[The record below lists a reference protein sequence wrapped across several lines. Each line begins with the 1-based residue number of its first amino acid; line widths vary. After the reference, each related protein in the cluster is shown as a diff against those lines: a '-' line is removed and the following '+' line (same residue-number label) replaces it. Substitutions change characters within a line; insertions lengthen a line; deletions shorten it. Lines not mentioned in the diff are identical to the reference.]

1 MRRIVIDAPAYW
13 ATGGVEALHQLCYSL
28 RANGFNSV
36 LYFANVRPGDNPI
49 HEAYTHYENPYIT
62 EWHDNADDV
71 MVLPES
77 RAFIACTVRLARTCI
92 WWLSVDNYYRNMLG
106 HLRKITPQLN
116 MFTAVA
122 RKCNAANQQ
131 EFIAAARSIL
141 AVTGNERRYSRAD
154 YHLVQSEYAR
164 RHLLALGMPA
174 AKTFYVS
181 DFLNPDYVAG
191 FGIVAGAKQDIVL
204 FNPKK
209 GQLFTKKLM
218 EQFSA
223 YDYLPLEGYTREQ
236 LQQIFSLA
244 KVYIDFGDHPGMDR
258 IPREAALGGCC
269 ILISRNGSAAYS
281 EDVPIPERYKIARED
296 KNIPAIGARIAE
308 IFRDYQTIQRDFAP
322 YRNWICGQE
331 ARFMQDVA
339 RAFSVIAQDK

>member
-49 HEAYTHYENPYIT
+49 HAAYTHYENPYIT

-92 WWLSVDNYYRNMLG
+92 WWLSVDNYYLNILI
-106 HLRKITPQLN
+106 HLREIAPQLN
-116 MFTAVA
+116 MVEEVERKYHTAS
-122 RKCNAANQQ
+122 QQ
-131 EFIAAARSIL
+131 EFIATVRSLL
-141 AVTGNERRYSRAD
+141 AVFGNEKRYCRAD

-164 RHLLALGMPA
+164 QHILSLGMPTE
-174 AKTFYVS
+174 KTFYVA
-181 DFLNPDYVAG
+181 DFLNHDYVAG
-191 FGIVAGAKQDIVL
+191 FGTKATAKQDIVL
-204 FNPKK
+204 FNPQK
-209 GQLFTKKLM
+209 GKFFTKKLM
-218 EQFSA
+218 EQFPE
-223 YDYLPLEGYTREQ
+223 YTYLPLKGYTREQ
-236 LQQIFSLA
+236 LQLLFSAA
-244 KVYIDFGDHPGMDR
+244 KVYIDFGNHPGMDR
-258 IPREAALGGCC
+258 IPREAAIGGCC
-269 ILISRNGSAAYS
+269 IVTGRDGSAAYP

-296 KNIPAIGARIAE
+296 SNIPAIGALIAD
-308 IFRDYQTIQRDFAP
+308 IFSDYATYTADFDS
-322 YRNWICGQE
+322 YRNWIRGQE